1 MKNKL
6 LWTLACGLSL
16 TAGAQQ
22 KQQPPVTVNKEGHL
36 EYTPDAL
43 GNRIPDYSY
52 CGYLAGDSTIPDLPA
67 RIVVPVD
74 GDIQAALD
82 QVAAT
87 GGGAVVL
94 NKGTYQVAGTLRIS
108 GSNVVLRGSGPETI
122 LLGAGTDRATL
133 IRITGVHDKQY
144 SRTVNIIDAY
154 VPVNATTITVAQADF
169 KVGDR
174 VEITR
179 PCTKAWITQ
188 LGMEHFG
195 GGITAL
201 GWKPGDRVIHWD
213 RKVLAVHG
221 NQLTLDAPLT
231 TALDTSYGISTIT
244 AYQWPGQITH
254 VGVENLRCVS
264 VVDEKRPKDEEHR
277 WMGITIENATDSWI
291 RQVSF
296 EHFAGS
302 AVAIWETAGRI
313 TVEDCISL
321 APVSETGG
329 QRRNTFFTAGQQTL
343 FQRIY
348 AQYGYHDFGVGY
360 CAAGP
365 NAFVQC
371 ESWMPFSYSGTLDSW
386 ASGVLLDNV
395 QVTGQALGFPDRG
408 QDAQGAGWSAANSML
423 WQCAAAKIICPAPP
437 GAMNW
442 SFGAWAQ
449 FQGNGYWNSSNE
461 YINPRSLYYAQL
473 ADRLGKD
480 VSDRALLM
488 PATSEASSSPSPQQA
503 AALIAQSKEPA
514 LTLQEWIAKQK
525 PVVVNTQGIKVAAIK
540 KEESKVH
547 AESLIHIQHGK
558 IVSNTA
564 LLTGGRHEEPW
575 WRGGIRPE
583 DIKEAVPALTRF
595 VPGRTGTG
603 FTDDIDSVVKWME
616 KKNIVA
622 FDHNYG
628 LWYER
633 RRDDHERV
641 LRIDGD
647 VWPPFYEQPFARSG
661 EGTAW
666 DGLSKYDVSR
676 YNTWY
681 WNRLREF
688 ASKGRLLIHEN
699 YFQHNIIEAGAHYA
713 DFPWRPANNVNNT
726 GFPEPPPYA
735 GGKRIFMAAQFYDT
749 THPVRRALHQ
759 AYIRQCLGNF
769 SANSNV
775 IQLIGAEF
783 TGPLHF
789 VQFWINT
796 IEAYK
801 KAHPNSNIIGL
812 STTKDVQDS
821 ILQNPVYSHVIDLI
835 DIRYWHYQ
843 QDGKAYAPQGGQ
855 SLAPRQ
861 HARLLKPK
869 KTSEEMV
876 YRAVREYR
884 DKYPDK
890 AVIYSADSYDRFG
903 WAVFMAGGSLPAI
916 PVVDVPGFLTAAAGM
931 HPVDLPGVMALRNE
945 GNEYIIYC
953 NAGAEISV
961 DASVKGMARWIDAR
975 DGHLISKKKISS
987 FKFHNPQQSPA
998 VLWISRK

>member
-1 MKNKL
+1 MKNKILWL
-6 LWTLACGLSL
+6 LVCCMPL
-16 TAGAQQ
+16 TTTAQQ
-22 KQQPPVTVNKEGHL
+22 KIQPSVSVSKEGRL
-36 EYTPDAL
+36 VYTSDAL

-52 CGYLAGDSTIPDLPA
+52 CGYMGGDSTIPDVSA
-67 RIVVPVD
+67 RIVVPVG
-74 GDIQAALD
+74 GDIQAAID
-82 QVAAT
+82 QVAAA
-87 GGGAVVL
+87 GGGAVL
-94 NKGTYQVAGTLRIS
+94 LEKGTYQVFGSLRINT
-108 GSNVVLRGSGPETI
+108 GNVVLRGSGPETI
-122 LLGAGTDRATL
+122 LLGAGTDRAPL
-133 IRITGVHDKQY
+133 IRIAGVNNKHY
-144 SRTVNIIDAY
+144 NTTVNITDAY
-154 VPVNATTITVAQADF
+154 LPVNATTINVAQSVF
-169 KVGDR
+169 KAGDR
-174 VEITR
+174 VEISR
-179 PCTKAWITQ
+179 PCTKAWIAQ
-188 LGMEHFG
+188 LGTEHFG

-201 GWKPGDRVIHWD
+201 GWKPNERVIHWD

-221 NQLTLDAPLT
+221 NQVTLDAPLT
-231 TALDTSYGISTIT
+231 TALDTTYGIATIR

-254 VGVENLRCVS
+254 VGVENLRCIS
-264 VVDEKRPKDEEHR
+264 AVDEMRPKDEDHR
-277 WMGITIENATDSWI
+277 WMGITFGNATDSWV

-321 APVSETGG
+321 APVSEIGG

-360 CAAGP
+360 CAGGP

-408 QDAQGAGWSAANSML
+408 QDGQGAGWSAANSML

-449 FQGNGYWNSSNE
+449 FQGDGYWNSSNE

-480 VSDRALLM
+480 VSDRARLM

-503 AALIAQSKEPA
+503 AELIAQSKEPA
-514 LTLQEWIAKQK
+514 LTLQEWITQQK
-525 PVVVNTQGIKVAAIK
+525 MIEVNTKGIRIAPVK
-540 KEESKVH
+540 KNGLVR
-547 AESLIHIQHGK
+547 ANADVIHIQNGRILK
-558 IVSNTA
+558 NNQ

-583 DIKEAVPALTRF
+583 DAKEAVPALTRF

-603 FTDDIDSVVKWME
+603 FTDDLDSVVNWMQQ
-616 KKNIVA
+616 KNIIA

-666 DGLSKYDVSR
+666 DGLSKYDITK

-681 WNRLREF
+681 WTRLQQF
-688 ASKGRLLIHEN
+688 ASKGKVLIHEN

-759 AYIRQCLGNF
+759 AYIRQCMESLR
-769 SANSNV
+769 SYSNV

-789 VQFWINT
+789 VQFWVNT
-796 IEAYK
+796 IDAYK
-801 KAHPNSNIIGL
+801 KDHASSCIIGL

-835 DIRYWHYQ
+835 DIRYWYYQ
-843 QDGKAYAPQGGQ
+843 QDSKAYAPQGGQ
-855 SLAPRQ
+855 NLAPRQ

-876 YRAVREYR
+876 YKAVREYR
-884 DKYPDK
+884 EKYPEK

-903 WAVFMAGGSLPAI
+903 WAVLMAGGSLADI
-916 PVVDVPGFLTAAAGM
+916 PVIEVPGFLIAAADM
-931 HPVDLPGVMALRNE
+931 QPVDMPCVMALKNTA
-945 GNEYIIYC
+945 NEYIIYC
-953 NAGAEISV
+953 NTTTEITV
-961 DASVKGMARWIDAR
+961 DAGVKGTARWIDAK
-975 DGHLISKKKISS
+975 DGHLISNKKISS

>member
-1 MKNKL
+1 M
-6 LWTLACGLSL
+6 LACCVSL
-16 TAGAQQ
+16 AATAQQ
-22 KQQPPVTVNKEGHL
+22 KLPPPVTAGKDGRLV
-36 EYTPDAL
+36 YTPDAR

-52 CGYLAGDSTIPDLPA
+52 CGYMAGDSAIPVAKPRLF
-67 RIVVPVD
+67 VPL
-74 GDIQAALD
+74 GGNIQGAID
-82 QVAAT
+82 QLSAT
-87 GGGAVVL
+87 GGTILLA
-94 NKGTYQVAGTLRIS
+94 KGTYRINGTLTIRHS
-108 GSNVVLRGSGPETI
+108 GIVLRGSGQETI
-122 LLGAGTDRATL
+122 LLGAGTDRRPL
-133 IRITGVHDKQY
+133 ITISGIHDKHY
-144 SRTVNIIDAY
+144 RTPVNIIDAY
-154 VPVNATTITVAQADF
+154 VPVNANTITVAQATF
-169 KVGDR
+169 KAGDR

-179 PCTKAWITQ
+179 PCTKEWIAQ
-188 LGMEHFG
+188 LGTAHFG

-213 RKVLAVHG
+213 RKVLAVQG
-221 NQLTLDAPLT
+221 NQVTLDAPLT
-231 TALDTSYGISTIT
+231 TALDTTYGTATIT
-244 AYQWPGQITH
+244 AYTWPGEISQT
-254 VGVENLRCVS
+254 GVENLRCVS
-264 VVDEKRPKDEEHR
+264 AYDKKQPKDEDHR
-277 WMGITIENATDSWI
+277 WMGITIENTSDSWV

-302 AVAIWETAGRI
+302 AVALWETTRRI

-321 APVSETGG
+321 SPVSEVGG

-343 FQRIY
+343 FQRVY

-371 ESWMPFSYSGTLDSW
+371 ESWMPVSYSGTLDSW

-408 QDAQGAGWSAANSML
+408 QDGQGAGWSAANSML

-442 SFGAWAQ
+442 SFGSWAQ
-449 FQGNGYWNSSNE
+449 FDGNGYWNSSNE
-461 YINPRSLYYAQL
+461 YIQPRSLYYAQL
-473 ADRLGKD
+473 ADRLGRD
-480 VSDRALLM
+480 VADRARLM
-488 PATSEASSSPSPQQA
+488 PATSEASSSPSPEVA
-503 AALIAQSKEPA
+503 AALTSQSTAPA
-514 LTLQEWIAKQK
+514 LTLQDWIAQRPPIATDTQK
-525 PVVVNTQGIKVAAIK
+525 IKVFNTHIDNWSSYPPAITR
-540 KEESKVH
+540 
-547 AESLIHIQHGK
+547 IQNGRL
-558 IVSNTA
+558 VRDGE
-564 LLTGGRHEEPW
+564 LLTGGRHDEPW

-583 DIKEAVPALTRF
+583 DAKEAVPALTRF

-603 FTDDIDSVVKWME
+603 YTDDLDSVVAWME
-616 KKNIVA
+616 RRHIAA

-666 DGLSKYDVSR
+666 DGLSKYDVSK

-681 WNRLREF
+681 WDRLQQF
-688 ASKGRLLIHEN
+688 AARGKILIHEN

-735 GGKRIFMAAQFYDT
+735 GGKRIFMSEQFYDT

-759 AYIRQCLGNF
+759 AYIRQCMETFRHNG
-769 SANSNV
+769 NV

-789 VQFWINT
+789 VQFWLNT
-796 IEAYK
+796 IAAYK
-801 KAHPNSNIIGL
+801 RENQPVCITGL
-812 STTKDVQDS
+812 STTKDVQDA
-821 ILQNPVYSHVIDLI
+821 ILQDPAYAGIVDLI

-843 QDGKAYAPQGGQ
+843 QDGKTYEPKGGQ
-855 SLAPRQ
+855 HLAPRQ

-869 KTSEEMV
+869 RSSEEMV
-876 YRAVREYR
+876 YKAVREYR
-884 DKYPDK
+884 EKYPDK
-890 AVIYSADSYDRFG
+890 AVIYSADSYDKFG
-903 WAVFMAGGSLPAI
+903 WAVFMAGGSLPDIPAI
-916 PVVDVPGFLTAAAGM
+916 AAPGFLTAATGM
-931 HPVDLPGVMALRNE
+931 QPVELPGTMAMKNE
-945 GNEYIIYC
+945 AKEYIIYC
-953 NAGAEISV
+953 NTNEEITV
-961 DASVKGMARWIDAR
+961 DAVKNGVARWIDAK
-975 DGHLISKKKISS
+975 DGHVISSKKISS